1 MKRLILLTALSFPAH
16 ADEAG
21 CLSKILYAE
30 ARGAALEGTMIVG
43 ECTLTRAVKQSRSI
57 CAVTGVKRRSP
68 PAALTL
74 YYASLS
80 KTLIANPTTRLSK
93 GCDSWN
99 RGTRPH
105 LKGKVTRHAD
115 GQVFYVMK

>member
-16 ADEAG
+16 ADEAV

-30 ARGAALEGTMIVG
+30 ARGASLEGTMIVG

-68 PAALTL
+68 PAALTP

-80 KTLIANPTTRLSK
+80 KTLIANPTTHLSK

>member
-1 MKRLILLTALSFPAH
+1 MKRLLLLTLMSTAH
-16 ADEAG
+16 ADEAM
-21 CLSKILYAE
+21 CLSNILYAE
-30 ARGAALEGTMIVG
+30 ARGASIEGTMIVG

-68 PAALTL
+68 PAALAT
-74 YYASLS
+74 YYNALS

-99 RGTRPH
+99 RGTIPH
-105 LKGKVTRHAD
+105 LNGKVTRHAD